1 MGRHV
6 SSQNCYLT
14 PSFEMRLMELI
25 ENKEISLPVCV
36 NLLPLNGYTKIR
48 PKPKGTVYE
57 AIIIAKNKQLG

>member
-1 MGRHV
+1 
-6 SSQNCYLT
+6 
-14 PSFEMRLMELI
+14 MRLMELI